1 MKIPKTTGS
10 EPYIEF
16 RVDKKGKLKLSKS
29 SLWWGGING
38 SFWGSDG
45 SQGNSCKP
53 KDLKRYLEAFK
64 KNKIKKLEKEVL
76 MAQKRLEVMQSL
88 VDKFEF

>member
-1 MKIPKTTGS
+1 MKIPKTTEN

-53 KDLKRYLEAFK
+53 KDLKRCLEAFK

-76 MAQKRLEVMQSL
+76 MSQKRLEKMKIL
-88 VDKFEF
+88 FDNLDL